1 MSECRW
7 FIGGRSRVVVS
18 GGGSNSNTLFWKEFG
33 GLRKVHKPINIRK
46 VPKQI
51 IERIRLKIHM

>member
-1 MSECRW
+1 MVYR
-7 FIGGRSRVVVS
+7 GRSRVIVS